1 MLFRKVTE
9 VQRPCCCPK
18 KKSFLLEGELC
29 TCSLHITFSV
39 FIWNCNLKNQLFI
52 CFKEKFGTVLP
63 IQKKKTLL
71 EKKKKSS
78 FAVCHPWWVSEALGG
93 SCAIPQT
100 APTSPSGS
108 TDAALSCATAL
119 FVDGAKALCPCADL
133 DVLLRHLGS
142 CKEGN
147 TRLWDKLAIWADC
160 TCAARST

>member
-1 MLFRKVTE
+1 MLFRKVAE

-71 EKKKKSS
+71 EKKKKKFICCLSATVGIWGTGRKLCYS
-78 FAVCHPWWVSEALGG
+78 TNSPYITKWPYRCSPLLHHSTICGWSKGFVSMCRLKCPFETPWLLQRRQHQALG
-93 SCAIPQT
+93 
-100 APTSPSGS
+100 
-108 TDAALSCATAL
+108 
-119 FVDGAKALCPCADL
+119 
-133 DVLLRHLGS
+133 
-142 CKEGN
+142 
-147 TRLWDKLAIWADC
+147 
-160 TCAARST
+160 

>member
-1 MLFRKVTE
+1 MTE
-9 VQRPCCCPK
+9 VQRPCWCLK

-39 FIWNCNLKNQLFI
+39 FIWNCNLKNQLFV
-52 CFKEKFGTVLP
+52 CFKEKFGAVLP
-63 IQKKKTLL
+63 IQKKNHCW
-71 EKKKKSS
+71 EKKKKFIYCLS
-78 FAVCHPWWVSEALGG
+78 AMVGIWGTG
-93 SCAIPQT
+93 RSCAIPQT
-100 APTSPSGS
+100 APTSPSGP

-147 TRLWDKLAIWADC
+147 IKLWDKLAIWADC
-160 TCAARST
+160 TCVAMST